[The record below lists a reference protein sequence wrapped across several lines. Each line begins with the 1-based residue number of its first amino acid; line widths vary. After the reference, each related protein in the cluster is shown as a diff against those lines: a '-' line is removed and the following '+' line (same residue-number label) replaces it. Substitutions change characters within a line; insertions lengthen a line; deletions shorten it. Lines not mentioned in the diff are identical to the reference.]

1 MASESR
7 EPLRCV
13 GEVLRTLE
21 PSHGEILRAVGV
33 LEGQLASLVSALNQ
47 QSSDRSQLEQRINKL
62 ETRNGQIMLIGAIA
76 VVIAP
81 MLWGEI
87 SHRMRDSANPVPAK
101 VHQAP

>member
-33 LEGQLASLVSALNQ
+33 LEGQLASLVTALNQ
-47 QSSDRSQLEQRINKL
+47 QSTDRSELERRINKL

-87 SHRMRDSANPVPAK
+87 SHRLRDSPNPVPAK
-101 VHQAP
+101 VHQVP

>member
-33 LEGQLASLVSALNQ
+33 LEGQLASLVTALNQ
-47 QSSDRSQLEQRINKL
+47 QSTDRTQLEQRINKL
-62 ETRNGQIMLIGAIA
+62 ETRSGQIMLIGAIA

-87 SHRMRDSANPVPAK
+87 SHRLRHPPDPAPAE
-101 VHQAP
+101 VQRLR